1 MIPID
6 LFFKCSNAILPYF
19 DGGRIIKNYW
29 NSDPMFLT
37 VSLNFVSTTGTRR
50 KGWYFS
56 IEKKTAKVKD
66 FLFEQ
71 THTYF
76 EHLSLIP
83 GMGI

>member
-1 MIPID
+1 
-6 LFFKCSNAILPYF
+6 
-19 DGGRIIKNYW
+19 
-29 NSDPMFLT
+29 MFLT